1 MPVQVLEGGEDLL
14 DRGALMSS
22 VAGILQAQL
31 TQHIALFEK
40 MCGPVKHVRLAVRR
54 RKNGGQGRGRKRKS
68 DERVVVDVASWEEE
82 EVQSFRV
89 VPAGAESSELLA
101 RRIKLVKFDERLG
114 AGAEGG
120 SGGGDVGAA
129 AREAPMVEGLLRA
142 TRKEAGGE
150 RKRAASGR
158 WQCQMHGCSKRAVR
172 NPATR
177 KTEFCIAH
185 GGGPRCQ
192 WDGCSKGAK
201 RNPATKKTEF
211 CIAHGGGARCQWH
224 ECSKSAVHDT
234 ATGRREFC
242 VEHGGGPRCQ
252 WPGCSKFAKRN
263 PATEKTEF
271 CIAHGGGPRCQMP
284 GCLKGAKR
292 NPATKKTEF
301 CVEHDD
307 DLK

>member
-1 MPVQVLEGGEDLL
+1 M

-120 SGGGDVGAA
+120 SGHDRNGRGVSKVGGKFN
-129 AREAPMVEGLLRA
+129 ARIEWN
-142 TRKEAGGE
+142 K
-150 RKRAASGR
+150 KRG
-158 WQCQMHGCSKRAVR
+158 K
-172 NPATR
+172 
-177 KTEFCIAH
+177 I
-185 GGGPRCQ
+185 
-192 WDGCSKGAK
+192 
-201 RNPATKKTEF
+201 
-211 CIAHGGGARCQWH
+211 
-224 ECSKSAVHDT
+224 
-234 ATGRREFC
+234 RREQ
-242 VEHGGGPRCQ
+242 G
-252 WPGCSKFAKRN
+252 
-263 PATEKTEF
+263 
-271 CIAHGGGPRCQMP
+271 
-284 GCLKGAKR
+284 
-292 NPATKKTEF
+292 
-301 CVEHDD
+301 
-307 DLK
+307 

>member
-22 VAGILQAQL
+22 VAGILEAQL

-120 SGGGDVGAA
+120 EWGGGCG
-129 AREAPMVEGLLRA
+129 
-142 TRKEAGGE
+142 
-150 RKRAASGR
+150 
-158 WQCQMHGCSKRAVR
+158 
-172 NPATR
+172 
-177 KTEFCIAH
+177 
-185 GGGPRCQ
+185 
-192 WDGCSKGAK
+192 
-201 RNPATKKTEF
+201 
-211 CIAHGGGARCQWH
+211 GGGAGGGGGEEEEGGFGW
-224 ECSKSAVHDT
+224 SAVPNDRVLEECRT
-234 ATGRREFC
+234 QPGDEEDRVLQRARRGSALPNARVLEECRTQPGDEEGRVLRRSRRGSALPNARVLEEC
-242 VEHGGGPRCQ
+242 RHE
-252 WPGCSKFAKRN
+252 PGDEEDRVLQSSRRGSAVSNARVLDECR
-263 PATEKTEF
+263 T
-271 CIAHGGGPRCQMP
+271 QP
-284 GCLKGAKR
+284 GDEEDRVLRRAR
-292 NPATKKTEF
+292 
-301 CVEHDD
+301 
-307 DLK
+307 